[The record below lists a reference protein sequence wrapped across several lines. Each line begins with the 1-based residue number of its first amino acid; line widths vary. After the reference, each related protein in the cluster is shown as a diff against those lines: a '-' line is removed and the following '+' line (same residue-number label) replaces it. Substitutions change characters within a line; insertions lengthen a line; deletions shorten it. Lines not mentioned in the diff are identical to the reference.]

1 MTNFFESRK
10 TVILLSS
17 HFGGGAET
25 AMQQLLI
32 SLNSQLKNLEI
43 WGINS
48 ERLNPTESRF
58 TFGRNKSGGI
68 IHNIKVLLEFR
79 RKCKLDNVGTI
90 ILNCDLPELFGVF
103 SLRNTRI
110 IVVEQST
117 HPWMGRRFLGR
128 FVRTLLMIRN
138 STWVKIFQD
147 QKVWSVFGQKILLGP
162 NPIATRDYAAISSGP
177 DVGLKRIVFL
187 GRFHIQKRPEW
198 IVQLGADSGIPVL
211 MIGDGELR
219 QELHDL
225 SKRLGANVEF
235 TGFVPNPWGL
245 FQKGDVLV
253 LTSRFEGKPLVIEE
267 ALIRGVPVIA
277 MKLYGLS
284 EEYKDCPVYFAD
296 SYGQLLSMVSN
307 FDTHINQI
315 QFSPNFPTLILKNN
329 ELKIEQWTK
338 IIKNTLA
345 K

>member
-1 MTNFFESRK
+1 MTEFFESRK
-10 TVILLSS
+10 IVILLSS

-25 AMQQLLI
+25 AMQQLHI
-32 SLNSQLKNLEI
+32 SLNPQFRDLEI

-48 ERLNPTESRF
+48 ERLNPSEGRF

-68 IHNIKVLLEFR
+68 FHNIKVLLEFR
-79 RKCKLDNVGTI
+79 KKCKLDNVGTI

-117 HPWMGRRFLGR
+117 HPWMGRRLLGR
-128 FVRTLLMIRN
+128 FVRTLLMLRN

-147 QKVWSVFGQKILLGP
+147 QKVWSVFSQKTFLGP
-162 NPIATRDYAAISSGP
+162 NPIATTDCGTISSGP
-177 DVGLKRIVFL
+177 GDGLKRIVFL
-187 GRFHIQKRPEW
+187 GRLHFQKRPDW
-198 IVQLGADSGIPVL
+198 IVQLGADSRFPVL
-211 MIGDGELR
+211 MIGDGELK

-225 SKRLGANVEF
+225 AEKLDANVEF

-267 ALIRGVPVIA
+267 ALIRGVPVLA

-284 EEYKDCPVYFAD
+284 EEYNECPVYFAE
-296 SYGQLLSMVSN
+296 SYGQLLNIVSN
-307 FDTHINQI
+307 FDRHVEQI
-315 QFSPNFPTLILKNN
+315 PFSPNFPRLIIKNN

-338 IIKNTLA
+338 IIKNVVA
-345 K
+345 N